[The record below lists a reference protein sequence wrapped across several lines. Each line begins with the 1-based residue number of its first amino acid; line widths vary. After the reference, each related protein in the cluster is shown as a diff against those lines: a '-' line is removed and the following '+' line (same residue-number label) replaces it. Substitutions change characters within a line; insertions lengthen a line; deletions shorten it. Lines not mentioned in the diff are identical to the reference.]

1 MRWNPNLRRKLKEI
15 ETAEFSSLLSL
26 IENIS
31 LCPVRVDKKIHNLSP
46 LNIFWQIVLQGP
58 NNLEGKD

>member
-1 MRWNPNLRRKLKEI
+1 MRWNPNLRRKLNEI

-31 LCPVRVDKKIHNLSP
+31 LCPVRVDKKILNLSP
-46 LNIFWQIVLQGP
+46 LNIFWQIVLQSP